1 MPVTRIDIPIRRRYT
16 FLIMHRKLL
25 HLSAL
30 VPALI
35 PRVVVAA
42 AKPVDQGFSIE
53 NPLQADDVVGILKQI
68 AGAIQDLVIP
78 VAAAMY
84 IYAGFLWLTSAGKP
98 ARLTQAMTVF
108 KYTTIGL
115 VVIFIG
121 GGFVDLIRSILN
133 LGQ

>member
-1 MPVTRIDIPIRRRYT
+1 MQTFALRLIALLTVLMPRA
-16 FLIMHRKLL
+16 
-25 HLSAL
+25 AL
-30 VPALI
+30 
-35 PRVVVAA
+35 AA
-42 AKPVDQGFSIE
+42 EQKPVNQGFSIE
-53 NPLQADDVVGILKQI
+53 NPLGPNEDISDILKKI
-68 AGAIQDLVIP
+68 AESIQDLVIP

>member
-1 MPVTRIDIPIRRRYT
+1 MMHIDIPMNSRYT
-16 FLIMHRKLL
+16 SLDMQTKLL
-25 HLSAL
+25 RLIAL
-30 VPALI
+30 VAALT
-35 PRVVVAA
+35 PRIATA
-42 AKPVDQGFSIE
+42 GATKPVDQGFSIE
-53 NPLQADDVVGILKQI
+53 NPLQADDIVGILKQI

-115 VVIFIG
+115 VIIFIG

-133 LGQ
+133 LGS